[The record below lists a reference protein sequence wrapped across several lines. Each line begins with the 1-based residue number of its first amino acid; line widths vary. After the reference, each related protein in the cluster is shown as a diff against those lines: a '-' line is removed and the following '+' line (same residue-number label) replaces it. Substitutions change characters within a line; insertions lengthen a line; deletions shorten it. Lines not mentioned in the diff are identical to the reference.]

1 MKKSISNNSGALN
14 SSNDRDDGLTP
25 SQERAVTAMLT
36 ARSIAAAARAADVGE
51 SSLRRWLRQDENFQ
65 TKLRG
70 LREEAL
76 SQGALKLQNGVPE
89 AVETLYRLIGRD
101 KGIEPGRASLVRT
114 ALEFAYRSSVYND
127 VMERLKIVEKQAAE
141 K

>member
-1 MKKSISNNSGALN
+1 MEKSISNNSAAAN
-14 SSNDRDDGLTP
+14 SSNDRNDGLTP

-36 ARSIAAAARAADVGE
+36 ARSIAAAARQAEVGE
-51 SSLRRWLRQDENFQ
+51 SSLRRWLREDENFQ

-89 AVETLYRLIGRD
+89 AVEPLYRLIGRD
-101 KGIEPGRASLVRT
+101 KGVEPGRASLVRT

>member
-1 MKKSISNNSGALN
+1 MEKLISNNSAALN

-36 ARSIAAAARAADVGE
+36 ARSIAAAARAAEVGE

-89 AVETLYRLIGRD
+89 AVETLYRLIARD
-101 KGIEPGRASLVRT
+101 KGVEPGRASLVRT

-127 VMERLKIVEKQAAE
+127 VTERLKIVEKQAAE

>member
-1 MKKSISNNSGALN
+1 MEKSISNNSAALN
-14 SSNDRDDGLTP
+14 SSNDRNDGLTP

-36 ARSIAAAARAADVGE
+36 ARSIAAAAREAEVGE

-89 AVETLYRLIGRD
+89 AVETLYRLIARD
-101 KGIEPGRASLVRT
+101 KGVEPGRASLVRT

>member
-1 MKKSISNNSGALN
+1 MKKSISNNSAALN

-101 KGIEPGRASLVRT
+101 KGVEPGRASLVRT

>member
-1 MKKSISNNSGALN
+1 MKKSISNNSAALN
-14 SSNDRDDGLTP
+14 SSNDRNDGLTP

-36 ARSIAAAARAADVGE
+36 ARSIAAAARAAQVGE

-89 AVETLYRLIGRD
+89 AVETLYRLIARD
-101 KGIEPGRASLVRT
+101 KGVEPGRASLVRT

-127 VMERLKIVEKQAAE
+127 VMERLKIVEKQAA
-141 K
+141 KK

>member
-1 MKKSISNNSGALN
+1 MKKSISKNLTPIN

-36 ARSIAAAARAADVGE
+36 ARSIAAAARAAEVGE

-89 AVETLYRLIGRD
+89 AVETLYRLIARD
-101 KGIEPGRASLVRT
+101 KGVEPGRASLVRT

-127 VMERLKIVEKQAAE
+127 VMERLKILEKQAAE

>member
-1 MKKSISNNSGALN
+1 MEKSISNNSAALN

-36 ARSIAAAARAADVGE
+36 ARSIAAAARAAEVGE

-89 AVETLYRLIGRD
+89 AVETLYRLIARD
-101 KGIEPGRASLVRT
+101 KGVEPGRASLVRT

>member
-1 MKKSISNNSGALN
+1 MEKSISNNSAALN
-14 SSNDRDDGLTP
+14 SSNDRNDGLTP
-25 SQERAVTAMLT
+25 SQERAVTAMLR
-36 ARSIAAAARAADVGE
+36 ARSIAAAAREAEVGD
-51 SSLRRWLRQDENFQ
+51 SSLRRWLREDENFQ

-101 KGIEPGRASLVRT
+101 KGVEPGRASLVRT

-127 VMERLKIVEKQAAE
+127 VIERLKIVEKKAAE

>member
-1 MKKSISNNSGALN
+1 
-14 SSNDRDDGLTP
+14 
-25 SQERAVTAMLT
+25 MLT
-36 ARSIAAAARAADVGE
+36 ARSIAAAARAAEVGE

-89 AVETLYRLIGRD
+89 AVETLYRLIARD
-101 KGIEPGRASLVRT
+101 KGVEPGRASLVRT

>member
-1 MKKSISNNSGALN
+1 MKKSISNNSAALN

-36 ARSIAAAARAADVGE
+36 ARSIAAAARAAEVGE

-76 SQGALKLQNGVPE
+76 SQGALKLQSGVPE

-101 KGIEPGRASLVRT
+101 KGVEPGRASLVRT

-127 VMERLKIVEKQAAE
+127 VMERLKIVEKQAPE

>member
-1 MKKSISNNSGALN
+1 MEKSISDNSAALN
-14 SSNDRDDGLTP
+14 SSNDRNDGLTP

-36 ARSIAAAARAADVGE
+36 ARSIAAAARAAEVGE

-76 SQGALKLQNGVPE
+76 SQGALKLQSGVPE
-89 AVETLYRLIGRD
+89 AVETLYRLIARD
-101 KGIEPGRASLVRT
+101 KGVEPGRLPWSAPPSNSPTAPAST
-114 ALEFAYRSSVYND
+114 TTSWNA
-127 VMERLKIVEKQAAE
+127 
-141 K
+141 

>member
-1 MKKSISNNSGALN
+1 MSKPRCVYTSNVRN
-14 SSNDRDDGLTP
+14 DGLTP
-25 SQERAVTAMLT
+25 GQERAIRTMLT
-36 ARSIAAAARAADVGE
+36 ARSIAAAARAAEVGE

-76 SQGALKLQNGVPE
+76 SQSALKLQNGVPE
-89 AVETLYRLIGRD
+89 AVETLYRLIARD
-101 KGIEPGRASLVRT
+101 QGVEPGRASLVRT

>member
-1 MKKSISNNSGALN
+1 MEKSISNNSAALN
-14 SSNDRDDGLTP
+14 SSNDRNDGLTP

-36 ARSIAAAARAADVGE
+36 ARSIAAAAREAEVGD
-51 SSLRRWLRQDENFQ
+51 SSLRRWLREDENFQ

-101 KGIEPGRASLVRT
+101 KGVEPGRASLVRT

-127 VMERLKIVEKQAAE
+127 VIERLKIVEKKAAE

>member
-1 MKKSISNNSGALN
+1 MKKSISNNSAALN

-36 ARSIAAAARAADVGE
+36 VRSIAAAARAADVGE

-65 TKLRG
+65 TTLRG

-101 KGIEPGRASLVRT
+101 KGVEPGRASLVRT

>member
-1 MKKSISNNSGALN
+1 
-14 SSNDRDDGLTP
+14 
-25 SQERAVTAMLT
+25 MLT
-36 ARSIAAAARAADVGE
+36 ARSIAAAARAAEVGE

-89 AVETLYRLIGRD
+89 AVKPST
-101 KGIEPGRASLVRT
+101 ASSRVTRV
-114 ALEFAYRSSVYND
+114 SNP
-127 VMERLKIVEKQAAE
+127 ERLPWSAPPSNSPTAPASTTTSWNA
-141 K
+141 

>member
-1 MKKSISNNSGALN
+1 MEKSISNNSAALN

-36 ARSIAAAARAADVGE
+36 ARSIAAAARAAEVGE

-65 TKLRG
+65 AKLRG

-89 AVETLYRLIGRD
+89 AVETLYRLIARD
-101 KGIEPGRASLVRT
+101 KGVEPGRASLVRT

>member
-1 MKKSISNNSGALN
+1 MEKSISNNSAALN

-36 ARSIAAAARAADVGE
+36 ARSIAAAARAAEVGE
-51 SSLRRWLRQDENFQ
+51 SSLRRWLRQGENFQ

-89 AVETLYRLIGRD
+89 AVETLYRLIARD
-101 KGIEPGRASLVRT
+101 KGVEPGRASLVRT

>member
-36 ARSIAAAARAADVGE
+36 ARSIAAAARAAEVGE